1 MKTIEEKARAY
12 DEALEK
18 AREYWETDNDNTLD
32 IKAKGTMEY
41 LFPELAKSGDEII
54 KEELINYL
62 KHRCNSTT
70 LSGEERACN
79 KWIDWLEKQDS
90 NLVENGYT
98 NNKDVIKYADNY
110 SHAIWHKLM
119 DNFKN
124 IKDYHIGC
132 NDVSDIVLNAIINT
146 YNWIEKQGEQKSAEW
161 SEEDETKI
169 KSIITFLKSPSL
181 CAMNGN
187 KGIID
192 ENIKYLKSLKDR
204 VQPEQE
210 WSEDDEQYLLV
221 CKNALRKYQITNKW
235 DSDIISRWLDNKLK
249 SLRPQINV
257 TDEELAQAK
266 KEAYNE
272 VLDKIEYHDDWP
284 TFDDGW
290 SAAIWY
296 LKKRNGIPQ
305 NRWKPTDEQM
315 KALKEACDKSWEP
328 DGLDPLYTLYED
340 LKKLK
345 EEQVMTGEFDSYY
358 RVKGYLGIAFMNY
371 LDSIA
376 AEGKMCLSNME
387 CADIDKAFNE
397 QDWAKIERYIR
408 KYKGE

>member
-41 LFPELAKSGDEII
+41 LFPELAESGDEII

-79 KWIDWLEKQDS
+79 KWID
-90 NLVENGYT
+90 
-98 NNKDVIKYADNY
+98 
-110 SHAIWHKLM
+110 
-119 DNFKN
+119 
-124 IKDYHIGC
+124 
-132 NDVSDIVLNAIINT
+132 
-146 YNWIEKQGEQKSAEW
+146 WIEKQGEQKSAEW

-249 SLRPQINV
+249 SLRPHINV

>member
-41 LFPELAKSGDEII
+41 LFPELAESGDEII

-98 NNKDVIKYADNY
+98 NNKDVIKYAGNY

-181 CAMNGN
+181 CAMDGN

-204 VQPEQE
+204 VQPQPKQEWKQENREELTEFENAMMHIGSSFFGENAGLDPNDTDTIKEQAELLLELAPKTE
-210 WSEDDEQYLLV
+210 WSEEDESMYTRTLGILGK
-221 CKNALRKYQITNKW
+221 CYMG
-235 DSDIISRWLDNKLK
+235 KLPTK
-249 SLRPQINV
+249 V
-257 TDEELAQAK
+257 EEELK
-266 KEAYNE
+266 WFK
-272 VLDKIEYHDDWP
+272 L
-284 TFDDGW
+284 
-290 SAAIWY
+290 
-296 LKKRNGIPQ
+296 LKQIYT
-305 NRWKPTDEQM
+305 WKPSDEQM
-315 KALKEACDKSWEP
+315 EALWCATEKYLESDNANVVELRGKVLES
-328 DGLDPLYTLYED
+328 LYNE

-345 EEQVMTGEFDSYY
+345 GE
-358 RVKGYLGIAFMNY
+358 
-371 LDSIA
+371 
-376 AEGKMCLSNME
+376 
-387 CADIDKAFNE
+387 
-397 QDWAKIERYIR
+397 
-408 KYKGE
+408 

>member
-41 LFPELAKSGDEII
+41 LFPELAEGGDEII
-54 KEELINYL
+54 KKELINYL
-62 KHRCNSTT
+62 KHRCNSAT

-79 KWIDWLEKQDS
+79 KWIDWLEKQGEPKQHLELKAGNWYICHRAYCCRADHLTVKEGERFQCEKDGIVKGFVVKEPEKYFKECS
-90 NLVENGYT
+90 APATTECNLGSD
-98 NNKDVIKYADNY
+98 DVRRRSTIQVLEHARSLDTYNQYGKAD
-110 SHAIWHKLM
+110 I
-119 DNFKN
+119 DKN
-124 IKDYHIGC
+124 ITW
-132 NDVSDIVLNAIINT
+132 L
-146 YNWIEKQGEQKSAEW
+146 EKQEQKP
-161 SEEDETKI
+161 K
-169 KSIITFLKSPSL
+169 
-181 CAMNGN
+181 
-187 KGIID
+187 
-192 ENIKYLKSLKDR
+192 
-204 VQPEQE
+204 E

-257 TDEELAQAK
+257 TDKELAQARI
-266 KEAYNE
+266 EAYNE
-272 VLDKIEYHDDWP
+272 TLDKIEYNDDWP
-284 TFDDGW
+284 TFNDGW
-290 SAAIWY
+290 DAAIWY

-305 NRWKPTDEQM
+305 NRWNPSDGQI

-345 EEQVMTGEFDSYY
+345 
-358 RVKGYLGIAFMNY
+358 
-371 LDSIA
+371 
-376 AEGKMCLSNME
+376 AE
-387 CADIDKAFNE
+387 
-397 QDWAKIERYIR
+397 
-408 KYKGE
+408 